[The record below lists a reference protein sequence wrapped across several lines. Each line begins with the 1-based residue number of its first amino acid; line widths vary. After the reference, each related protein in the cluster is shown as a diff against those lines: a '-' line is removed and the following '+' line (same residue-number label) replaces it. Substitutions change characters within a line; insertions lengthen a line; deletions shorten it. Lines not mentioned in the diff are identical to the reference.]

1 MINKESIILFKNWV
15 HEGRIFFDEYSHA
28 YMLEEYISQGES
40 EFYLVAPELTGLFIH
55 LSCEVQER
63 YSFCYGQLAMNKT
76 KPTLSDPKPAKIYK
90 ITSCSYYN
98 HEHHKINLLS
108 TISFASFHYGEGFED
123 GLSYLSDSLSIAK
136 TLNQIS
142 NISDQN
148 TLIAAVLKNVI
159 DVTLVKIESVE
170 MLFGKHVRQI
180 IDVLSDI
187 NNYGDTHHDAILDK
201 LDKAG
206 DEAKLV
212 HLAILSGKLQHI
224 AKLDE
229 KNKHVNLSW
238 NDKQA
243 KVCESASSSL
253 YHWYMVE
260 RSGLD

>member
-15 HEGRIFFDEYSHA
+15 NEGRIFYDEYSYT
-28 YMLEEYISQGES
+28 YMLEEYISQADS
-40 EFYLVAPELTGLFIH
+40 EFYLIAPELTGLFIP
-55 LSCEVQER
+55 LNSENKER
-63 YSFCYGQLAMNKT
+63 YSFCYGQLVMNSAE
-76 KPTLSDPKPAKIYK
+76 PTRFEPKPAKLCRVK
-90 ITSCSYYN
+90 NCSYFN
-98 HEHHKINLLS
+98 HEHHKSNLLS
-108 TISFASFHYGEGFED
+108 AISFASFHYGDGFED

-170 MLFGKHVRQI
+170 MLFGKHVRELI
-180 IDVLSDI
+180 EELSDI
-187 NNYGDTHHDAILDK
+187 NNYEDTHHDAILDK

-212 HLAILSGKLQHI
+212 HLAILSGKLKHI

-229 KNKHVNLSW
+229 KKKYIPLSW
-238 NDKQA
+238 NDQQA
-243 KVCESASSSL
+243 KVCESASYSL

-260 RSGLD
+260 RSKFG